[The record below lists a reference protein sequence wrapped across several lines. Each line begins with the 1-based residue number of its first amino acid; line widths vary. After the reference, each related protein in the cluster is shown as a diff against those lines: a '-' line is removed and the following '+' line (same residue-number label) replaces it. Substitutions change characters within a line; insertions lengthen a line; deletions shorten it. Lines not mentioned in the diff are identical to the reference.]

1 MKTGMFP
8 GLLLS
13 VFFVFC
19 DGKGTQDLA
28 KNPIPDLTGTVW
40 EHRWL
45 DSENC
50 IDYYV
55 FDKVVEGYSRETRKY
70 KYRDREG
77 WYSYYSCEIWWPFK
91 GTYVVNDDILYLR
104 EIGTVNE
111 APGSPLEIKAYSH
124 LVLTDKGLKMFHN
137 TVKEDSY
144 SRTWARNYFWESGE
158 GTHLTWLYVKRADN
172 QIHNAE

>member
-1 MKTGMFP
+1 MKAGMIP

-19 DGKGTQDLA
+19 DGQGTQDMT
-28 KNPIPDLTGTVW
+28 KKPIPDLTGTVW
-40 EHRWL
+40 EHRRL
-45 DSENC
+45 DSETG

-55 FDKVVEGYSRETRKY
+55 FDKVVDDYSWETHKY
-70 KYRDREG
+70 KFKDRKG
-77 WYSYYSCEIWWPFK
+77 WYTEYDCESGHYK

-104 EIGTVNE
+104 EIGTVSE
-111 APGSPLEIKAYSH
+111 APGSPPEIKAYSH
-124 LVLTDKGLKMFHN
+124 LVLSDKGLKMFHN
-137 TVKEDSY
+137 IVMENPY

-172 QIHNAE
+172 KIHNAE